1 MSKSYFITG
10 GTGFLG
16 RVISKNLAR
25 NKNNFI
31 KIFDN
36 NYRGYKNLSD
46 LKKKKVKFIKGDIRD
61 FRKVKKYLETNDVVI
76 HLAYVNGTK
85 FFYSKP
91 DEVLEIGIKGLTNI
105 IDACKEKKVKKL
117 ILASSSEVYNE
128 PIKIPT
134 TEKEPIKI
142 PDIHNPRFSY
152 SGGKILTE
160 LMGINFGKKF
170 FKKLIIFRPHN
181 VYGPNMG
188 NEHVIPELIDKISKN
203 EKKFMIQGSGKE
215 VRSFIFIDDFYN
227 AFQKVMN
234 KGKHLEIYNI
244 GNSEPISI
252 DYLTDMI
259 KKNMNKKYLKVI
271 KSKKLKGSINYRLPD
286 ISKIKKLGYRQKTS
300 LQDGLIKTI
309 DWYS

>member
-46 LKKKKVKFIKGDIRD
+46 LKKKNVKFIKGDIRD

-105 IDACKEKKVKKL
+105 I
-117 ILASSSEVYNE
+117 
-128 PIKIPT
+128 
-134 TEKEPIKI
+134 
-142 PDIHNPRFSY
+142 
-152 SGGKILTE
+152 
-160 LMGINFGKKF
+160 
-170 FKKLIIFRPHN
+170 
-181 VYGPNMG
+181 
-188 NEHVIPELIDKISKN
+188 
-203 EKKFMIQGSGKE
+203 
-215 VRSFIFIDDFYN
+215 
-227 AFQKVMN
+227 
-234 KGKHLEIYNI
+234 
-244 GNSEPISI
+244 
-252 DYLTDMI
+252 
-259 KKNMNKKYLKVI
+259 
-271 KSKKLKGSINYRLPD
+271 
-286 ISKIKKLGYRQKTS
+286 
-300 LQDGLIKTI
+300 
-309 DWYS
+309 